1 MSLYDNR
8 FRILSK
14 VYIEGGFIL
23 NQNWSA
29 NFGENLMIAGLQ
41 VASCLPT
48 TAGQVQLSGQTHQWC
63 LVIFQSKYLE
73 ENASIANNYSTS
85 NIALLLRQNGF
96 FHVPRDST

>member
-23 NQNWSA
+23 NQNWK
-29 NFGENLMIAGLQ
+29 FGEKMIAGLQ